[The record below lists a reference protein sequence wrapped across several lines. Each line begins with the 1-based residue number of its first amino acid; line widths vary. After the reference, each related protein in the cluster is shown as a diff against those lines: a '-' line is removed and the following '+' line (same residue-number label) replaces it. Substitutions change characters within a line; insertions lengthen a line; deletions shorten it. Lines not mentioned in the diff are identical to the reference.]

1 MEIDCALLE
10 PPKDESGMK
19 VKVYLGSGVFGCCNK
34 MFYRGN
40 PVAVKTFYSAT
51 AEEVKQE
58 ARVMSKFKHANFPLL
73 IGMCTLSKPYHL
85 VSSFYHVLDKPYTLS
100 LALKSRSLNLSQVIW
115 LTLINQL
122 AQAIS
127 YLHKQGFL
135 HRDIKADNVLISHV
149 NNEYRAILID
159 FGKCVALTAVGS
171 LVKHFTP
178 EEQKLYKS
186 KHGHI
191 APEIVCGAS
200 PPSHASDVFSFGR
213 VICAVGTYLQCDF
226 LCTLGKK
233 CILSDPELRPQLSEI
248 IEARGATK
256 ITYQVI
262 NICLLT
268 NNPVETVHCFLDLG
282 GGGGGGVRDLFF
294 FLPRLVPTR
303 ALKAFSM
310 AHCRLANDEMAHL
323 VSQCFCGTAIV

>member
-1 MEIDCALLE
+1 
-10 PPKDESGMK
+10 
-19 VKVYLGSGVFGCCNK
+19 
-34 MFYRGN
+34 
-40 PVAVKTFYSAT
+40 
-51 AEEVKQE
+51 
-58 ARVMSKFKHANFPLL
+58 
-73 IGMCTLSKPYHL
+73 MCTLSKPYHL

-186 KHGHI
+186 
-191 APEIVCGAS
+191 
-200 PPSHASDVFSFGR
+200 
-213 VICAVGTYLQCDF
+213 
-226 LCTLGKK
+226 
-233 CILSDPELRPQLSEI
+233 
-248 IEARGATK
+248 
-256 ITYQVI
+256 
-262 NICLLT
+262 
-268 NNPVETVHCFLDLG
+268 
-282 GGGGGGVRDLFF
+282 
-294 FLPRLVPTR
+294 
-303 ALKAFSM
+303 
-310 AHCRLANDEMAHL
+310 
-323 VSQCFCGTAIV
+323 